1 MKEKMFKFN
10 LTFVHE
16 YRDTHKHT
24 HICTV
29 YLLFSQLLET
39 KVIDNHFQSTQAQVE
54 VIKSPNILRLFIQ
67 LLAKSDF
74 TGLKCHEKIITAIK
88 IQFYI
93 NFHRKS
99 IELAKQSQH

>member
-54 VIKSPNILRLFIQ
+54 VIIISKHF
-67 LLAKSDF
+67 
-74 TGLKCHEKIITAIK
+74 KIIHSTACKIK
-88 IQFYI
+88 
-93 NFHRKS
+93 FHWP
-99 IELAKQSQH
+99 